1 MTTANNKL
9 VEALDNINSELTYYS
24 ITQTKDAVGEDGKKG
39 SDGYAVTNKENDVV
53 EHTTTILPGAIFQ
66 ARHLDDMLVSLIQAA
81 DPEKNDDGV
90 VSLESVVDEDPVL
103 N

>member
-1 MTTANNKL
+1 MTTANNNL
-9 VEALDNINSELTYYS
+9 EAALENINSELEYYR
-24 ITQTKDAVGEDGKKG
+24 IGATGDAVGEDGKKG
-39 SDGYAVTNKENDVV
+39 SAGYSVTNKETDVV

-66 ARHLDDMLVSLIQAA
+66 ARHLDDMLASLVQAA